1 MLQIN
6 HVLQDKETD
15 LKVKH
20 LTPVW
25 QKKKNETLERESN
38 LIHIFF
44 PLRQLVPILLTKKY

>member
-25 QKKKNETLERESN
+25 QKKNETLERESN

-44 PLRQLVPILLTKKY
+44 P